1 MIKYIKEVKE
11 KVSGKVLAASLAIA
25 GVVATP
31 AAFAVDAPAVDPLTL
46 AKAGFNQV
54 TNSYNGMSADAW
66 KLLVGVVVGF
76 AVMGLFK
83 KFVSKSH

>member
-1 MIKYIKEVKE
+1 MIKFIKAVKE
-11 KVSGKVLAASLAIA
+11 KASGKVLALS
-25 GVVATP
+25 VAVSCAAAAP
-31 AAFAVDAPAVDPLTL
+31 AAFAVDAPAIDPVTL
-46 AKAGFNQV
+46 ARTGFTTV
-54 TNSYNGMSADAW
+54 TNSYNGMAGDAW

>member
-1 MIKYIKEVKE
+1 MIKYMKAVKG
-11 KVSGKVLAASLAIA
+11 KVSGKVLAVSVAIA
-25 GVVATP
+25 GAVAAP
-31 AAFAVDAPAVDPLTL
+31 AAFAVDTVVADPLAL
-46 AKAGFNQV
+46 AREGFTQV
-54 TNSYNGMSADAW
+54 TNSYNGMSSDAW

>member
-1 MIKYIKEVKE
+1 MIKYIQAVKE
-11 KVSGKVLAASLAIA
+11 KASGKVLAASVAVA
-25 GVVATP
+25 GVVAAP
-31 AAFAVDAPAVDPLTL
+31 AAFAVDTSPVDPLAL
-46 AKAGFNQV
+46 AKAGFTQV